1 MLDLEICG
9 ISLRIRGVPAELDAR
24 LADLVRPFVASEGS
38 RRSTARDIDLYVA
51 PGRYEGE
58 WVVSQDGRVLRE
70 FLRARQ
76 LLAYLEWLA
85 ISRAIAA
92 TSRQV
97 AFHAAAL
104 ARGDAVVLLVG
115 ESGAGKTTL
124 TLGLMRRGWEPF
136 ADDIALVDRET
147 LAILA
152 FPRCFHVEGP
162 TTQLIDDGLRDV
174 GLFERPGQL
183 AGYARPRQWAS
194 GERRVTCVVVASRCP
209 TGPSSRS
216 AVTQAQVAGI
226 LAAATID
233 NQVGRSERIRMA
245 VGVVAAARACIGL
258 RNGHLDGALDLIE
271 GAVRL

>member
-9 ISLRIRGVPAELDAR
+9 IPVRIHGVPVELDAC
-24 LADLVRPFVASEGS
+24 LADLVRPFVAREGGQ
-38 RRSTARDIDLYVA
+38 RPTARGIELCVS

-58 WVVSQDGRVLRE
+58 WAVSQDGSILRE

-85 ISRAIAA
+85 VSRALAA
-92 TSRQV
+92 TSCQV
-97 AFHAAAL
+97 AFHAAVL
-104 ARGDAVVLLVG
+104 ARGDAVVLLAG

-124 TLGLMRRGWEPF
+124 TLGLMRRGWEPL

-147 LAILA
+147 LAISA

-162 TTQLIDDGLRDV
+162 TTQFIEDGLRDA
-174 GLFERPGQL
+174 GLFELPGQL
-183 AGYARPRQWAS
+183 AGYARPWHWAV

-209 TGPSSRS
+209 TDPSSRS
-216 AVTQAQVAGI
+216 VVTQSEVAGI

-233 NQVGRSERIRMA
+233 NQISRSERICVA
-245 VGVVAAARACIGL
+245 VGLVAAARACIGL

-271 GAVRL
+271 GAARL